1 MITKIIG
8 LTIDNLNEFA
18 SDFLIPRKL
27 NREDLESF
35 ILKINSNKPLL
46 ITLKANF
53 EPSLLGLRFDK
64 EKELF
69 TLEKD
74 V

>member
-46 ITLKANF
+46 ITLK
-53 EPSLLGLRFDK
+53 SQL
-64 EKELF
+64 
-69 TLEKD
+69 
-74 V
+74 